1 MPQGTGPRPA
11 IRMTW
16 QLLLLSFILV
26 LAATAAKSAEGP
38 QGVKQRLEQALEKQV
53 DIQEQVRRWSQ
64 EKQTLVNEILSLKT
78 RLQWHRYQN
87 EKYGAYIERE
97 RENIAEL
104 ERRKKEMKT
113 LRMKLEP
120 YLDEVIADLEAF
132 VDRDLT
138 FLSGERSERIAY
150 LKESMNDYHLSMSE
164 KLRRVLE
171 ALQVE
176 ARYGRSTGVDTRTLR
191 VNGQTLQVQVLR
203 VGRIARFYRSLDG
216 ERVGRWSE
224 AEGSWQP
231 LPRDYSR
238 SVKQAMDMAQR
249 KQAVDL
255 VDLPIGGVEQ

>member
-1 MPQGTGPRPA
+1 MSKPKPIALFAAALLCCMAALAGPGR
-11 IRMTW
+11 
-16 QLLLLSFILV
+16 
-26 LAATAAKSAEGP
+26 AADVSE
-38 QGVKQRLEQALEKQV
+38 VRSDLEQAIKKEIRAQKEA
-53 DIQEQVRRWSQ
+53 DRWS
-64 EKQTLVNEILSLKT
+64 ERKQQLISEIRQAKT

-104 ERRKKEMKT
+104 ERRRREMKT

-132 VDRDLT
+132 VDRDMT
-138 FLSGERSERIAY
+138 FLSGERSDRIAY
-150 LKESMNDYHLSMSE
+150 LQESMNNYHLSMSE

-191 VNGQTLQVQVLR
+191 VEGQTLQVQVLR

-216 ERVGRWSE
+216 ERVGRWNG
-224 AEGSWQP
+224 AEGTWQP
-231 LPRDYSR
+231 LPREYSR
-238 SVKQAMDMAQR
+238 SVKQAIDMAQR